1 MLDGCFDEAAEERV
15 RTVRTALEFRM
26 SLGGF
31 EVRMILELDRFDEA
45 SVRAGA
51 ADDEACFFKL
61 RTKGIGDFVSMAM
74 TFVDDLLTAVEFSG
88 FAAFLELARIDAKAH
103 GAAFFGDVFLVWHEV
118 DDRVLGVRDEFGGV
132 CAGHAAYI
140 SGKFNDGALH
150 TEAEAEERDLIDARI
165 LDGVDLALDAAVAE
179 AAGNDDA
186 VDTLEDFAKIRF
198 LFFEDFGID
207 PVDLDLVAEGVAG
220 MGQRFDDGEV
230 GVMEFDIFPDESD
243 VDLFSEETMRSTMAF
258 QSSMSHLVSSMPS
271 FWRTMWSRPS
281 SCRRSGTS

>member
-1 MLDGCFDEAAEERV
+1 
-15 RTVRTALEFRM
+15 
-26 SLGGF
+26 
-31 EVRMILELDRFDEA
+31 
-45 SVRAGA
+45 
-51 ADDEACFFKL
+51 
-61 RTKGIGDFVSMAM
+61 MAM

-165 LDGVDLALDAAVAE
+165 LDGVDLAFDAAIAE
-179 AAGNDDA
+179 AAGDDDA
-186 VDTLEDFAKIRF
+186 VDALEDFAKIRF

-207 PVDLDLVAEGVAG
+207 PVDFDLVAEGVAG
-220 MGQRFDDGEV
+220 MRQRFDDGEV